1 MNVRF
6 NKFKWEVDMS
16 KVLIFMA
23 EGHEEIEA
31 LTVVDILRRAGI
43 DIEMVSITGNKK
55 VPGAHGITTY
65 CDKLIETVNFDSA
78 DMLVL
83 PGGMP
88 GTLNLGLCELLM
100 DQVHGFNTSKKG
112 LAAICAAPTVF
123 GKAGIL
129 EGKTATCYP
138 GMEKDL
144 LGAKISTDEVCHD
157 DNIITSR
164 GMGTA
169 IPFALEIVKTFQGQE
184 AADKLAKSIVYKG

>member
-1 MNVRF
+1 
-6 NKFKWEVDMS
+6 MS
-16 KVLIFMA
+16 KILIFMA

-31 LTVVDILRRAGI
+31 LTVVDLLRRADI
-43 DIEMVSITGNKK
+43 EIEMVSITGNKK

-65 CDKLIETVNFDSA
+65 CDKLIENTDFESA

-88 GTLNLGLCELLM
+88 GTLNLELCEPLM
-100 DQVHGFNTSKKG
+100 DQIYGFNASKKG

-129 EGKTATCYP
+129 KGKKATCYP

-144 LGAKISTDEVCHD
+144 LEADFSTDAVCHD
-157 DNIITSR
+157 GHIITSR

-169 IPFALEIVKTFQGQE
+169 IPFALEIVKTFKGQE
-184 AADKLAKSIVYKG
+184 AADKLAKGIVYSN

>member
-1 MNVRF
+1 
-6 NKFKWEVDMS
+6 MS

-31 LTVVDILRRAGI
+31 LTVVDILRRADI
-43 DIEMVSITGNKK
+43 EIEMVSITGNKK
-55 VPGAHGITTY
+55 VPGSHGIVTY

-88 GTLNLGLCELLM
+88 GTLNLGLCEPLM
-100 DQVHGFNTSKKG
+100 DQIHGFNTSKKG

-123 GKAGIL
+123 GKAGL
-129 EGKTATCYP
+129 LQGKKATCYP
-138 GMEKDL
+138 GMEGDL
-144 LGAKISTDEVCHD
+144 LGANVSTDSVCHD
-157 DNIITSR
+157 GHIITSR

-169 IPFALEIVKTFQGQE
+169 IPFALEIVKTFKGDDV
-184 AADKLAKSIVYKG
+184 ANKLAQAIVYNN